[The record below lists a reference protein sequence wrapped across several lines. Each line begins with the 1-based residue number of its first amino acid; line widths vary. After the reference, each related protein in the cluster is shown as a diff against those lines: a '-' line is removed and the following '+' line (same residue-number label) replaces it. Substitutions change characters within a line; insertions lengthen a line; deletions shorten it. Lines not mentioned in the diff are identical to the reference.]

1 MRKRIKAYLAQRKDR
16 KWVES
21 MKSIQNQI
29 VHDPRRLKN
38 VNVTLSDEQKREI
51 DDFFIANYGEKI
63 DYTCHQTYTAYSGK
77 FDVAYF
83 PEQLYIPELEHYL
96 NVNDDYC
103 KVLEDKNIMC
113 HIAKSIGINVPVD
126 YARCMD
132 GMIVENN
139 GNILSKKELVDIIL
153 KQGEVFVKP
162 TKNSGGVINV

>member
-83 PEQLYIPELEHYL
+83 PEQLYIQELEHYL

-132 GMIVENN
+132 GMIV
-139 GNILSKKELVDIIL
+139 
-153 KQGEVFVKP
+153 
-162 TKNSGGVINV
+162 